1 MKSKVFAAD
10 WVLPISAQPIR
21 NGVVVVSNDRVLW
34 LGAAVDLPA
43 EFADSPTETRSGVL
57 MPGLVNAHTHLQ
69 YTHFDEVGRGSY
81 TSFEDWSDAFGL
93 VYDEVTDPSD
103 WRTAALDGARQGIAT
118 GTTVF
123 AEIVTNDEAR
133 GSLDACQVTGIEY
146 LEAIGEFGNSWR
158 DGGRD
163 TFLAR
168 LEQTSA
174 VPFGVSPHAPYS
186 LDGAVISDLMQIA
199 AERNLR
205 VHSHVGES
213 AVEADL
219 YRSGVNTVLTA
230 YGDLRDEFELVRKG
244 GVGHTTA
251 EYADSIGLLVP
262 TTHLAHAI
270 YLDRAE
276 RDLLRA
282 RGTQVALCPRS
293 NKVIGLDAPPVAA
306 YLAEGHEIAVGT
318 DSLAS
323 SPSMD
328 LMADVA
334 LLAVLAREQGYTD
347 DDLYERLV
355 RAVTLG
361 GALAMGVADS
371 LGYGSLTVGGPAD
384 LAVFEV
390 HVQGDDV
397 ERAVVEQ
404 AAGRCTLTVSAG
416 RIVHDSSLAPAV
428 LKSTDAKLAAHSLA

>member
-1 MKSKVFAAD
+1 MKSKVFSAD
-10 WVLPISAQPIR
+10 WVLPVAAQPIR
-21 NGVVVVSNDRVLW
+21 NGVVVVADERIVW
-34 LGAAVDLPA
+34 LGTADEMPA
-43 EFADSPTETRSGVL
+43 EWAESPVERRSGVL

-69 YTHFDEVGRGSY
+69 YTHFDEVGRGSF

-93 VYDEVTDPSD
+93 VYDEVTDPSA
-103 WRTAALDGARQGIAT
+103 WRDAALDGARQGIAT

-133 GSLDACQVTGIEY
+133 GSLSECRVTGIEY

-168 LEQTSA
+168 LAASGA

-199 AERNLR
+199 AERDLR

-262 TTHLAHAI
+262 TAHLAHAI

-276 RDLLRA
+276 RDLLRS

-306 YLAEGHEIAVGT
+306 YLTEGHEIAVGT

-347 DDLYERLV
+347 DDLYRRLV
-355 RAVTLG
+355 RAATLG

-384 LAVFEV
+384 LAVFDVDV
-390 HVQGDDV
+390 HGDDV

-416 RIVHDSSLAPAV
+416 RVVHDSSLAPV
-428 LKSTDAKLAAHSLA
+428 G